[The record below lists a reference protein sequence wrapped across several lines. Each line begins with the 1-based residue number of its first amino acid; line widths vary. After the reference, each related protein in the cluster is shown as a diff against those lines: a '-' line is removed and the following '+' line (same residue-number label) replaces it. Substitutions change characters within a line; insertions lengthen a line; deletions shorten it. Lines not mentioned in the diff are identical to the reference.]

1 MLVPTLVTRPLVK
14 KGFSWS
20 EGVHQEGAKVPEG
33 AKVLE
38 GSKVLEVSKVL
49 EGAKVPEGAHPAGG
63 HPEGAQDPSV
73 SLPLFTIR
81 SIRCGL
87 IGSAGLAP
95 GGSISLTIC
104 KMMSWSSMNL
114 GFGTHNSGDA
124 PTVMGRR

>member
-14 KGFSWS
+14 KGFNWS

-33 AKVLE
+33 ADLE
-38 GSKVLEVSKVL
+38 
-49 EGAKVPEGAHPAGG
+49 GG

-81 SIRCGL
+81 SILCGL
-87 IGSAGLAP
+87 IGSTGLAP

-114 GFGTHNSGDA
+114 GFGTHNSGDE